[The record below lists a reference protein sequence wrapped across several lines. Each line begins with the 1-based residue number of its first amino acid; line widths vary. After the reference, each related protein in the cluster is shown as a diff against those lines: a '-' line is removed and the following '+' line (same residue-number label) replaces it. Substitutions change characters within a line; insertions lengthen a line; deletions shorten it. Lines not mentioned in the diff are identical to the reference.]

1 MKKDPRLEA
10 MLAPLRAQDDAFRKK
25 DDVIKEDAKK
35 RRREKYIKVLEGQVV
50 VAALVWSDDPSVTN
64 RKALRDAIETLKVA
78 MEK

>member
-1 MKKDPRLEA
+1 MRKDPRLEA

-35 RRREKYIKVLEGQVV
+35 RRREKYTKVLEGQVV
-50 VAALVWSDDPSVTN
+50 VAALVWFDDPSVTN